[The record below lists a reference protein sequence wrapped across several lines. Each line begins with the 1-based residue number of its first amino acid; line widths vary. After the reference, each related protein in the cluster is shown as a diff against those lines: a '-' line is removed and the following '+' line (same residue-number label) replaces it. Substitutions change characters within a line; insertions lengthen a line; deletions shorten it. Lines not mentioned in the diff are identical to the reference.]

1 MRFKRT
7 GIFTKLIIMLLLVY
21 AVMSLVGLRGKI
33 KDAEKQQTELEQQVA
48 DITAENDAM
57 QYALDNRDDDKVME
71 DIARGEG
78 YVYPDEEVY
87 YAR

>member
-7 GIFTKLIIMLLLVY
+7 GIFTKLIIVFLLVY
-21 AVMSLVGLRGKI
+21 AVMSLVTLRGKI
-33 KDAEKQQTELEQQVA
+33 ADAERQQAELEQQVA

-57 QYALDNRDDDKVME
+57 QYALDNRDDDKVIE
-71 DIARGEG
+71 DIARSEG
-78 YVYPDEEVY
+78 YVYQDEEVY

>member
-7 GIFTKLIIMLLLVY
+7 GIFTKLIILTLLVY
-21 AVMSLVGLRGKI
+21 SVMSLITLQGKV
-33 KDAEKQQTELEQQVA
+33 DEAENQQLHLEQQIA

-57 QYALDNRDDDKVME
+57 KYALDNREDPEVLE
-71 DIARGEG
+71 DIARDEA
-78 YVYPDEEVY
+78 YVYQDEEVY

>member
-7 GIFTKLIIMLLLVY
+7 GILTKMIIVFLLVY
-21 AVMSLVGLRGKI
+21 AVMSLVNLRGKI
-33 KDAEKQQTELEQQVA
+33 ADAEKQQAALEQQVA

-57 QYALDNRDDDKVME
+57 QYALDNRDDDKVIE
-71 DIARGEG
+71 DIARREG
-78 YVYPDEEVY
+78 YVYQDEEVY